1 MGREREVLDVLLVT
15 PGEGVVAMSFCGR
28 VYVPNSWQRTLRL
41 GNPRSEVVGPLSLES
56 ISSEHCSEHDF
67 GQKCQSAYC
76 CRNKSLQDN
85 GTFCCAASDAT
96 RSLCL
101 RNHLILCPSAQAP
114 MFVHVLSVYHITTGN
129 QSRNA
134 TQIQNNNLL

>member
-1 MGREREVLDVLLVT
+1 MRDWSKPPGEEKRKEHHAEGREREVLDVLLVT

-56 ISSEHCSEHDF
+56 FSSGHCSEHGF

-76 CRNKSLQDN
+76 C
-85 GTFCCAASDAT
+85 
-96 RSLCL
+96 
-101 RNHLILCPSAQAP
+101 
-114 MFVHVLSVYHITTGN
+114 
-129 QSRNA
+129 
-134 TQIQNNNLL
+134 